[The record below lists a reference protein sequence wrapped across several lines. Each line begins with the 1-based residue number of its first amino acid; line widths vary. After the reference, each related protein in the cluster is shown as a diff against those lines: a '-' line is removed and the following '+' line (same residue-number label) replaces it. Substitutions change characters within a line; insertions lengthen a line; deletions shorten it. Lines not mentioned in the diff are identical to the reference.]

1 MAEQRRG
8 RPEQAAPSK
17 GRRNGFP
24 NKATTLSD
32 VARLAGVSIATASK
46 ALNGRSQVRAETR
59 ERVIAA
65 AEQLSFSPNSLAR
78 SLLSGR
84 SGTVGLIT
92 HDLEG
97 RFSIPT
103 LMGAEDAFGS
113 GKVSVLLCD
122 ARGDSIREQHHIQ
135 ALLGRR
141 VDGLII
147 VGARPD
153 PRPSLGPL
161 PVPVVYAYAPSENPD
176 DVSLISDNV
185 GGGRMSIEHLL
196 ACGRSR
202 IGIITGEPSYG
213 AAVDRVTGATQAL
226 HAAGLEIVGGQALYG
241 AWTEEWGRGAARSL
255 LARHPEVD
263 AILCG
268 SDQIAR
274 GVLDVLRELGR
285 DVPGDIAVMGHDNWE
300 ILATNARPALTSVDM
315 NLEELGRRAA
325 AKLFD
330 AMEGHPDHGV
340 EVVPCRLV
348 LRASTAS

>member
-1 MAEQRRG
+1 MS
-8 RPEQAAPSK
+8 QAATGTPAGGPDK
-17 GRRNGFP
+17 KPGPKGFP
-24 NKATTLSD
+24 KHTPTLSD

-46 ALNGRSQVRAETR
+46 ALNGRAQVKAETR
-59 ERVIAA
+59 ARVTAA
-65 AEQLSFSPNSLAR
+65 AEQLSFSPNRLAR

-103 LMGAEDAFGS
+103 LMGAEDAFGA

-122 ARGDSIREQHHIQ
+122 ARGDSIRERYHIQ

-153 PRPSLGPL
+153 PRTSLGPL
-161 PVPVVYAYAPSENPD
+161 PVPVVYAYAPSESRTD
-176 DVSLISDNV
+176 ISLVCDNV
-185 GGGRMSIEHLL
+185 GGGRMAAEHLID
-196 ACGRSR
+196 CGRSR
-202 IGIITGEPSYG
+202 IAVVTGDPTYG
-213 AAVDRVTGATQAL
+213 AAKDRVAGAREAL
-226 HAAGLEIVGGQALYG
+226 ADAGLEMVGGHAMFG
-241 AWTEEWGRGAARSL
+241 AWTEEWGRGAARTL
-255 LARHPEVD
+255 LAKHPDID

-274 GVLDVLRELGR
+274 GVLDVLRELDR
-285 DVPGDIAVMGHDNWE
+285 RVPADIAVIGHDNWE
-300 ILATNARPALTSVDM
+300 VLAAHARPALTSIDM

-325 AKLFD
+325 AKLFE
-330 AMEGHPDHGV
+330 AMEGQPARGV
-340 EVVPCRLV
+340 ETVPCRLV
-348 LRASTAS
+348 LRASTAF

>member
-1 MAEQRRG
+1 MDEASGGTPPAEG
-8 RPEQAAPSK
+8 TSKPSK
-17 GRRNGFP
+17 NGFQ
-24 NKATTLSD
+24 NKTTTLSD

-59 ERVIAA
+59 ERVVAA
-65 AEQLSFSPNSLAR
+65 AEQLNFSPNSLAR

-103 LMGAEDAFGS
+103 LMGAEDAFGT

-122 ARGDSIREQHHIQ
+122 ARGDAIREQHHIQ

-153 PRPSLGPL
+153 PRPSLGSI
-161 PVPVVYAYAPSENPD
+161 PVPIVYAYAPSENPED
-176 DVSLISDNV
+176 FSLVVDNV
-185 GGGRMSIEHLL
+185 GGGRMSIEHLV

-202 IGIITGEPSYG
+202 IAVITGDASYG
-213 AAVDRVTGATQAL
+213 AAIDRVTGATHAL
-226 HAAGLEIVGGQALYG
+226 AEAGLEMVGGQALYG
-241 AWTEEWGRGAARSL
+241 AWTEEWGRGATRSL
-255 LARHPEVD
+255 LARHPDLD

-274 GVLDVLRELGR
+274 GALDVLREVGKQVPA
-285 DVPGDIAVMGHDNWE
+285 DVAVMGHDNWE
-300 ILATNARPALTSVDM
+300 ILATNARPALTSIDM

-325 AKLFD
+325 AKLFE
-330 AMEGHPDHGV
+330 AIEGRPAHGI
-340 EVVPCRLV
+340 ETIPCRLA

>member
-1 MAEQRRG
+1 MTSQGDRTSGNET
-8 RPEQAAPSK
+8 SK
-17 GRRNGFP
+17 GSAESFQGRRT
-24 NKATTLSD
+24 TTLSD

-46 ALNGRSQVRAETR
+46 ALNGRAQVRAETR
-59 ERVIAA
+59 ERVLAA
-65 AEQLSFSPNSLAR
+65 ADQLSFSPNSLAR

-103 LMGAEDAFGS
+103 LMGAEDAFGT

-153 PRPSLGPL
+153 PRPSLGTL
-161 PVPVVYAYAPSENPD
+161 PVPVVYAYAPSDDEN
-176 DVSLISDNV
+176 DVSLVSDNV
-185 GGGRMSIEHLL
+185 GAGRMGIEHLL

-202 IGIITGEPSYG
+202 IAIVTGDPDYG
-213 AAVDRVTGATQAL
+213 AATDRVTGAVAAL
-226 HAAGLEIVGGQALYG
+226 HDAGLEPYGGQALFG
-241 AWTEEWGRGAARSL
+241 AWTEEWGRGATRGL
-255 LARHPEVD
+255 LARRPDLD

-268 SDQIAR
+268 NDQIAR
-274 GVLDVLRELGR
+274 GALDVLRSEGR
-285 DVPGDIAVMGHDNWE
+285 DVPGDVAVMGHDNWE
-300 ILATNARPALTSVDM
+300 ILASNARPPLTSIDM

-325 AKLFD
+325 ARLFE
-330 AMEGHPDHGV
+330 AMEGHPAHGV
-340 EVVPCRLV
+340 ETVSCRLA

>member
-1 MAEQRRG
+1 MTEKLGTPGEAT
-8 RPEQAAPSK
+8 AAK
-17 GRRNGFP
+17 VGDEGFQGRRT
-24 NKATTLSD
+24 ATLSD

-46 ALNGRSQVRAETR
+46 ALNGRAQVRAETR
-59 ERVIAA
+59 AKVVAA

-122 ARGDSIREQHHIQ
+122 ARGDSIREQHHLQ

-153 PRPSLGPL
+153 PRPSLGRL
-161 PVPVVYAYAPSENPD
+161 PVPVVYAYAPSQDPD
-176 DVSLISDNV
+176 DCSIVTDNV
-185 GGGRMSIEHLL
+185 GGGRLAIEHLL
-196 ACGRSR
+196 ACGRTR
-202 IGIITGEPSYG
+202 VALITGDPSYG
-213 AAVDRVTGATQAL
+213 AAKDRVTGALQAL
-226 HAAGLEIVGGQALYG
+226 HAAGLEPVGDKALFG
-241 AWTEEWGRGAARSL
+241 AWSEEWGRGATRGL
-255 LARHPEVD
+255 LSQHPQLD

-274 GVLDVLRELGR
+274 GCLDALREAGREVPR
-285 DVPGDIAVMGHDNWE
+285 DVAVMGHDNWE
-300 ILATNARPALTSVDM
+300 ILASNARPPLTSVDM

-325 AKLFD
+325 ARLFE
-330 AMEGHPDHGV
+330 AMEGTPAHGV
-340 EVVPCRLV
+340 ETIACRLA
-348 LRASTAS
+348 LRSSTAS

>member
-1 MAEQRRG
+1 MNEHADGG
-8 RPEQAAPSK
+8 RPNRSAKPADEGFQ
-17 GRRNGFP
+17 GRRT
-24 NKATTLSD
+24 TTLSD

-46 ALNGRSQVRAETR
+46 ALNGRAQVRAETR
-59 ERVIAA
+59 AKVMAA
-65 AEQLSFSPNSLAR
+65 AEQLSFSPNGLAR
-78 SLLSGR
+78 SLLTGR
-84 SGTVGLIT
+84 SGTVGLVT

-122 ARGDSIREQHHIQ
+122 ARGDAIREQHHIQ

-153 PRPSLGPL
+153 PRPSLGNL
-161 PVPVVYAYAPSENPD
+161 PVPVVYAYAPSENPQD
-176 DVSLISDNV
+176 CSLVSDNV
-185 GGGRMSIEHLL
+185 GGGRLAVEHLV

-202 IGIITGEPSYG
+202 IAIISGDSSYG
-213 AAVDRVTGATQAL
+213 AANDRVAGALDAL
-226 HAAGLEIVGGQALYG
+226 DEAGLLLVGGQALFG
-241 AWTEEWGRGAARSL
+241 AWTEEWGRGATRGL
-255 LARHPEVD
+255 LAKHPDID

-274 GVLDVLRELGR
+274 GCLDALREAGR
-285 DVPGDIAVMGHDNWE
+285 DVPGDVAVMGHDNWE
-300 ILATNARPALTSVDM
+300 ILASNARPPLTSIDM

-325 AKLFD
+325 ARLFE
-330 AMEGHPDHGV
+330 AIEGHPAHGV
-340 EVVPCRLV
+340 ETIPCRLA
-348 LRASTAS
+348 LRSSTAS

>member
-1 MAEQRRG
+1 MSEDVEG
-8 RPEQAAPSK
+8 DRPKRAAKRPDEGFQ
-17 GRRNGFP
+17 GRRT
-24 NKATTLSD
+24 TTLSD

-46 ALNGRSQVRAETR
+46 ALNGRAQVRAETR
-59 ERVIAA
+59 TKVLAA
-65 AEQLSFSPNSLAR
+65 AEQLSFSPNGLAR

-84 SGTVGLIT
+84 SGTVGLVT

-153 PRPSLGPL
+153 PRPSLGNM
-161 PVPVVYAYAPSENPD
+161 PVPVVYAYAPSD
-176 DVSLISDNV
+176 DPQDCSLVTDNV
-185 GGGRMSIEHLL
+185 GGGRMGVEHLV
-196 ACGRSR
+196 ACGRTR
-202 IGIITGEPSYG
+202 IAIISGDASYG
-213 AAVDRVTGATQAL
+213 AAKDRVIGAQQAL
-226 HAAGLEIVGGQALYG
+226 DEAGLELVGGQALFG
-241 AWTEEWGRGAARSL
+241 AWTEDWGRGAMRGL
-255 LARHPEVD
+255 LAKHPDVD
-263 AILCG
+263 AVLCG

-274 GVLDVLRELGR
+274 GCLDALRESGR
-285 DVPGDIAVMGHDNWE
+285 EVPQDVAVMGHDNWE
-300 ILATNARPALTSVDM
+300 VLASNARPPLTSIDM

-325 AKLFD
+325 ARLFE
-330 AMEGHPDHGV
+330 AMEGNPAHGI
-340 EVVPCRLV
+340 ETIPCRLA
-348 LRASTAS
+348 LRSSTAS